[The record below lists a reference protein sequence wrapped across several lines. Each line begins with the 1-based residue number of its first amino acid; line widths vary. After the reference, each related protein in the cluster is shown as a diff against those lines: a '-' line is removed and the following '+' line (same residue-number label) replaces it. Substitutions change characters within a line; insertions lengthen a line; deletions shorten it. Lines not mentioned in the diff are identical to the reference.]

1 MPGVL
6 SENTLTPDIPALPDF
21 NKGGGQSTETLNKRA
36 VSNGRNG
43 QMLV

>member
-6 SENTLTPDIPALPDF
+6 SENTLTPDIPVLPDF
-21 NKGGGQSTETLNKRA
+21 NKGGQSTETLNKRA

-43 QMLV
+43 QMLN